1 MTKLSSKAS
10 KDKFKNGSGSLFS
23 AYLAN
28 MNMPL
33 GTMAKGSKREK
44 ISKVNFETIFSK
56 DIPIPDSMTA
66 ELLIRY
72 IATEHQWHDDQTRS
86 DISIL
91 INNRLSTVKDLR
103 VLSKESWK
111 QLELLPFTKDLLR
124 EAINRG
130 KLSTEEEYLKKK
142 DRLEKRKGRRLSRE
156 TVTTSISST
165 IEILDNTN
173 RNSITINRTDTKN
186 FKKEVMDPISPSSN
200 DELSNNLEVTKY
212 PIHSSP
218 QSQLQRSPIVPP
230 KDFHH
235 INYENIN
242 NDVKNGLLIDTNKKI
257 ATKTTT
263 KTTTKTITT
272 ISDPVSKLEDVKRFM
287 PEPNKMLVGEDR
299 LKIRADDGKFYE
311 IDRYC
316 PHAGSDLFSRGAIV
330 GSKLIC
336 SKHRWIF
343 SLEDGGNCLSGGKGS
358 INACLVNNW

>member
-1 MTKLSSKAS
+1 MTKLSTKAS
-10 KDKFKNGSGSLFS
+10 KDKFKNGSSSLFS

-33 GTMAKGSKREK
+33 STIAKGSKADREK
-44 ISKVNFETIFSK
+44 ISKVNFDTIISK
-56 DIPIPDSMTA
+56 DVPIPDSMTA
-66 ELLIRY
+66 ELLIKY
-72 IATEHQWHDDQTRS
+72 IATEHQWYEDQTKS

-91 INNRLSTVKDLR
+91 INNRLATVKDLR
-103 VLSKESWK
+103 ILSKESWK

-130 KLSTEEEYLKKK
+130 KLSEEEYLKKK

-156 TVTTSISST
+156 TTTSISST
-165 IEILDNTN
+165 IEVLDNTN

-186 FKKEVMDPISPSSN
+186 FKVMDSISPYSN
-200 DELSNNLEVTKY
+200 DELSNKSEVNKY

-218 QSQLQRSPIVPP
+218 QSQLQQSQIIPQ

-242 NDVKNGLLIDTNKKI
+242 NGVKNDLLIDTNKKM
-257 ATKTTT
+257 AT

-272 ISDPVSKLEDVKRFM
+272 ITDPVSKLEDVKRFM
-287 PEPNKMLVGEDR
+287 PEPNKKLVGEDR

-358 INACLVNNW
+358 INACSVNDW

>member
-33 GTMAKGSKREK
+33 GTMAKGSK
-44 ISKVNFETIFSK
+44 V

-103 VLSKESWK
+103 
-111 QLELLPFTKDLLR
+111 
-124 EAINRG
+124 
-130 KLSTEEEYLKKK
+130 
-142 DRLEKRKGRRLSRE
+142 
-156 TVTTSISST
+156 
-165 IEILDNTN
+165 
-173 RNSITINRTDTKN
+173 N

-316 PHAGSDLFSRGAIV
+316 PHAGSDLFSRR
-330 GSKLIC
+330 K
-336 SKHRWIF
+336 
-343 SLEDGGNCLSGGKGS
+343 
-358 INACLVNNW
+358 